1 VLITLN
7 IKSEDIISIVD
18 GFNHWSKLEG
28 ATILVSG
35 ANGFLPA
42 YMVETILFLNDTVFN
57 KKAKLILI
65 VRSIKNA
72 SARFGSDLERSDV
85 LVLEQDI
92 SKNINIE
99 LNIDYVIHAASFAS
113 PKYYSTVPVD
123 VITPNVI
130 GTHNLLELSRQ
141 KNIKSFLF
149 FSSAEVYG
157 TGIKDPIKE
166 EDGAF
171 INQLY
176 TRACYSESKRMGEA
190 LCVAYLR
197 QYNIPVKIVRPFHT
211 YGPGMKLDDGRVFA
225 DFVRCIV
232 NRQPIQLLSSGAS
245 KRSFCYLSDA
255 TLAFFMVLIN
265 GVDGEAYNVG
275 NPNCEFSILDLA
287 ISLAN
292 AYAKD
297 GVKLEHNIKQTG
309 NVYYDRVCP
318 SIAKITKLGWMPNVN
333 IIDGFDRT
341 IKSFEV
347 DQYQ

>member
-1 VLITLN
+1 MLITLN

-141 KNIKSFLF
+141 KNIKSLDNHLSFNIFFFEVLFLDFELSETF
-149 FSSAEVYG
+149 FM
-157 TGIKDPIKE
+157 
-166 EDGAF
+166 F
-171 INQLY
+171 
-176 TRACYSESKRMGEA
+176 
-190 LCVAYLR
+190 
-197 QYNIPVKIVRPFHT
+197 PFH
-211 YGPGMKLDDGRVFA
+211 
-225 DFVRCIV
+225 
-232 NRQPIQLLSSGAS
+232 SSVHS
-245 KRSFCYLSDA
+245 TK
-255 TLAFFMVLIN
+255 IN
-265 GVDGEAYNVG
+265 
-275 NPNCEFSILDLA
+275 F
-287 ISLAN
+287 
-292 AYAKD
+292 
-297 GVKLEHNIKQTG
+297 
-309 NVYYDRVCP
+309 
-318 SIAKITKLGWMPNVN
+318 
-333 IIDGFDRT
+333 
-341 IKSFEV
+341 
-347 DQYQ
+347 